1 MKKIPSRQNGGK
13 SMSDR
18 VRYAELTPQQFRE
31 RLAAAPI
38 AYLPLG
44 TLEWHGEHLPL
55 GSDGLQSQ
63 GFLEQLAHEVGGIV
77 LPMLFLGPDR
87 VQEIDGQ
94 ELYGM
99 DICQSRLP
107 YQQYKSQ
114 QLAGSAYW
122 VPDEMFQILL
132 EAILKQLGRAGFR
145 IVVGHGHG
153 PSTSSFQAHADQW
166 RTQYGLECLVCWG
179 SKYDR
184 EGLGIQVD
192 HAAMNE
198 TSLMMA
204 LHPDLVRMES
214 LPPDL
219 DQWPVAVGG
228 RDPRV
233 HASPELGRKAL
244 ALQTERMAGILRE
257 MLAQL

>member
-1 MKKIPSRQNGGK
+1 M
-13 SMSDR
+13 DH
-18 VRYAELTPQQFRE
+18 VLYAELTPQMFRE

-55 GSDGLQSQ
+55 GSDGMQSQ
-63 GFLEQLAHEVGGIV
+63 GFFEILAREVGGIV

-87 VQEIDGQ
+87 REEIDGQ

-99 DICQSRLP
+99 DIC
-107 YQQYKSQ
+107 KSNNPAQ
-114 QLAGSAYW
+114 GYPTQKLDGSAYW
-122 VPDEMFQILL
+122 VDEALYVQILDATL
-132 EAILKQLGRAGFR
+132 AQLARAGFR

-153 PSTSSFQAHADQW
+153 PSTHTFQAQIERWKAEL
-166 RTQYGLECLVCWG
+166 GLSCLTCWG
-179 SKYDR
+179 SPYDK

-204 LHPDLVRMES
+204 LHPDLVQMDR
-214 LPPDL
+214 LPADL

-228 RDPRV
+228 QDPRIF
-233 HASPELGRKAL
+233 ASPEVGRRAL
-244 ALQTERMAGILRE
+244 SLQRERMTT
-257 MLAQL
+257 MLGELLEQL